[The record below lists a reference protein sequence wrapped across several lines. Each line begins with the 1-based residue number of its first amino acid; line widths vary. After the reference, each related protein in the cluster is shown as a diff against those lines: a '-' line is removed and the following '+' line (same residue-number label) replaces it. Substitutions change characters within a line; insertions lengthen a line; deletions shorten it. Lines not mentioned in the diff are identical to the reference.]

1 MVESGRSRI
10 RSQGEVTPDA
20 WAAVV
25 VGAITTI
32 TAVYSVMRYM
42 VKSIMREFSPNG
54 GSSLK
59 DQVNRI
65 EMRLD
70 ALYQKLLD

>member
-1 MVESGRSRI
+1 MKPTE
-10 RSQGEVTPDA
+10 

-25 VGAITTI
+25 TCCIGVVA
-32 TAVYSVMRYM
+32 AVYSGVKVMIRS
-42 VKSIMREFSPNG
+42 VLQEFKPNG

-65 EMRLD
+65 EARLD
-70 ALYQKLLD
+70 VLYNKFID

>member
-1 MVESGRSRI
+1 MSPNE
-10 RSQGEVTPDA
+10 
-20 WAAVV
+20 WAAVITCCIGV
-25 VGAITTI
+25 VA
-32 TAVYSVMRYM
+32 AVYSGVRIM
-42 VKSIMREFSPNG
+42 VRSVMREFSPNG

-70 ALYQKLLD
+70 SLYSKLID

>member
-1 MVESGRSRI
+1 M
-10 RSQGEVTPDA
+10 TPTE

-25 VGAITTI
+25 TCCIGVVA
-32 TAVYSVMRYM
+32 AVYSGVKVMVRSVM
-42 VKSIMREFSPNG
+42 DEFKPNG

-65 EMRLD
+65 EARLD
-70 ALYQKLLD
+70 VLYSKLID

>member
-1 MVESGRSRI
+1 M
-10 RSQGEVTPDA
+10 TPTE

-25 VGAITTI
+25 TCCVGVVA
-32 TAVYSVMRYM
+32 AVYSGVKVMIRS
-42 VKSIMREFSPNG
+42 VLEEFRPNG

-65 EMRLD
+65 EARLD
-70 ALYQKLLD
+70 VLFNKLID

>member
-1 MVESGRSRI
+1 M
-10 RSQGEVTPDA
+10 TPTE

-25 VGAITTI
+25 TCCIGVMA
-32 TAVYSVMRYM
+32 AVYSGVKVMVRSVM
-42 VKSIMREFSPNG
+42 DEFKPNG

-65 EMRLD
+65 EARLD
-70 ALYQKLLD
+70 VLYNKLID

>member
-1 MVESGRSRI
+1 M
-10 RSQGEVTPDA
+10 TPTE

-25 VGAITTI
+25 TCCIGVVA
-32 TAVYSVMRYM
+32 AVYSGVKVMVRSVM
-42 VKSIMREFSPNG
+42 DEFRPNG

-65 EMRLD
+65 EARLD
-70 ALYQKLLD
+70 VLYNKLID

>member
-1 MVESGRSRI
+1 M
-10 RSQGEVTPDA
+10 TPTE

-25 VGAITTI
+25 TCCIGVVA
-32 TAVYSVMRYM
+32 AVYSGVKVMVRSVM
-42 VKSIMREFSPNG
+42 DEFKPNG

-65 EMRLD
+65 EARLD
-70 ALYQKLLD
+70 VLYNKLIE

>member
-1 MVESGRSRI
+1 MTTNE
-10 RSQGEVTPDA
+10 

-25 VGAITTI
+25 GVVISLAS
-32 TAVYSVMRYM
+32 AVYGAVRVM
-42 VKSIMREFSPNG
+42 VSAIMREFSPNG

-65 EMRLD
+65 EDRLEWII
-70 ALYQKLLD
+70 QKMID

>member
-1 MVESGRSRI
+1 M
-10 RSQGEVTPDA
+10 TPTE

-25 VGAITTI
+25 TCCIGVVA
-32 TAVYSVMRYM
+32 AVYSGVKVMVRSVM
-42 VKSIMREFSPNG
+42 EEFKPNG

-65 EMRLD
+65 EARLD
-70 ALYQKLLD
+70 VLYNKLID

>member
-1 MVESGRSRI
+1 M
-10 RSQGEVTPDA
+10 TPTE

-25 VGAITTI
+25 TCCIGVVA
-32 TAVYSVMRYM
+32 AVYSGVKVMVRSVM
-42 VKSIMREFSPNG
+42 QEFKPNG

-65 EMRLD
+65 EARLD
-70 ALYQKLLD
+70 VLYNKLID

>member
-1 MVESGRSRI
+1 M
-10 RSQGEVTPDA
+10 TPNE

-25 VGAITTI
+25 TCCIGVVA
-32 TAVYSVMRYM
+32 AVYSGVKVMVRSVM
-42 VKSIMREFSPNG
+42 DEFKPNG

-65 EMRLD
+65 EARLD
-70 ALYQKLLD
+70 LLYNKMID

>member
-1 MVESGRSRI
+1 M
-10 RSQGEVTPDA
+10 TPTE

-25 VGAITTI
+25 TCCIGVVA
-32 TAVYSVMRYM
+32 AVYSGVKVMVRS
-42 VKSIMREFSPNG
+42 VLEEFRPNG

-65 EMRLD
+65 EARLD
-70 ALYQKLLD
+70 VLFNKLID

>member
-1 MVESGRSRI
+1 M
-10 RSQGEVTPDA
+10 TPTE

-25 VGAITTI
+25 TCCIGVVA
-32 TAVYSVMRYM
+32 AVYSGVKVMIRS
-42 VKSIMREFSPNG
+42 VLAEFRPNG

-65 EMRLD
+65 EARLD
-70 ALYQKLLD
+70 VLYNKFID

>member
-1 MVESGRSRI
+1 M
-10 RSQGEVTPDA
+10 TPTE

-25 VGAITTI
+25 TCCIGVVA
-32 TAVYSVMRYM
+32 AVYSAVKVMI
-42 VKSIMREFSPNG
+42 KSVLQEFRPNG

-65 EMRLD
+65 EARLD
-70 ALYQKLLD
+70 VLFNKLID

>member
-1 MVESGRSRI
+1 M
-10 RSQGEVTPDA
+10 TPTE

-25 VGAITTI
+25 TCCIGVVA
-32 TAVYSVMRYM
+32 AVYSGVKVMIRS
-42 VKSIMREFSPNG
+42 VLVEFKPNG

-65 EMRLD
+65 EARLD
-70 ALYQKLLD
+70 VLYNKLID

>member
-1 MVESGRSRI
+1 MTLTE
-10 RSQGEVTPDA
+10 

-25 VGAITTI
+25 TCCIGVVA
-32 TAVYSVMRYM
+32 AVYSGVKVMIRS
-42 VKSIMREFSPNG
+42 VLAEFKPNG

-65 EMRLD
+65 EARLD
-70 ALYQKLLD
+70 VLFNKLID

>member
-1 MVESGRSRI
+1 M
-10 RSQGEVTPDA
+10 TPTE

-25 VGAITTI
+25 TCCIGVVA
-32 TAVYSVMRYM
+32 AVYSGVKVMIRS
-42 VKSIMREFSPNG
+42 VLVEFRPNG

-65 EMRLD
+65 EARLD
-70 ALYQKLLD
+70 VLFNKLID

>member
-1 MVESGRSRI
+1 M
-10 RSQGEVTPDA
+10 TPTE

-25 VGAITTI
+25 TCCIGVVA
-32 TAVYSVMRYM
+32 AVYSGVKVMVRSVM
-42 VKSIMREFSPNG
+42 DEFKENG

-65 EMRLD
+65 EARLD
-70 ALYQKLLD
+70 VLYNKLID

>member
-1 MVESGRSRI
+1 MTTNE
-10 RSQGEVTPDA
+10 

-25 VGAITTI
+25 TCCIGVVA
-32 TAVYSVMRYM
+32 AVYSGVKVMVRS
-42 VKSIMREFSPNG
+42 VLEEFKPNG

-65 EMRLD
+65 EARLD
-70 ALYQKLLD
+70 VLFNKLID